1 MLPLATTFFT
11 APVYPAQ
18 PASGPLS
25 TAITVRVSLPEEGIE
40 ADAESRFPSVSA
52 DGRYVAFQSY
62 AQNMIRSDTNEARDA
77 FLRDEG
83 SGGSQV
89 DLLIESVTPI
99 QALAGQP
106 LLQGKAMAV
115 RVVVGKTGNTA
126 VENVSLR
133 LTYNGLNWPIFYV
146 ADPANLDSA
155 YTLVHSNVGYPLS
168 FAASETVKTVY
179 FFGDGLT
186 PQAGPYVVTATV
198 DYTGAIVEFDETNN
212 DAWGTFNV
220 VGTGWPPG
228 SSPGLSIVYVKADWG
243 ATPESAFTTYFGNS
257 SATFPMAFSPS
268 SATRIFRSSSR
279 MTDRAAFA
287 DTVWQEGGVPVKD
300 AA

>member
-1 MLPLATTFFT
+1 M
-11 APVYPAQ
+11 
-18 PASGPLS
+18 
-25 TAITVRVSLPEEGIE
+25 
-40 ADAESRFPSVSA
+40 
-52 DGRYVAFQSY
+52 
-62 AQNMIRSDTNEARDA
+62 
-77 FLRDEG
+77 
-83 SGGSQV
+83 
-89 DLLIESVTPI
+89 
-99 QALAGQP
+99 
-106 LLQGKAMAV
+106 
-115 RVVVGKTGNTA
+115 
-126 VENVSLR
+126 
-133 LTYNGLNWPIFYV
+133 

-268 SATRIFRSSSR
+268 SATHIFRLSSR
-279 MTDRAAFA
+279 MTDRAAYCRHRLA
-287 DTVWQEGGVPVKD
+287 RRGCTRERCRITTRSG
-300 AA
+300 AAAQPQAVRRPLWAKRHPTG